1 MRVALL
7 AIGNELLN
15 GKILDY
21 NSHWI
26 CKRMTSLGLEVKR
39 IFVVPDEEEEIVD
52 ALNWAKKREIDL
64 VITTGGLGPT
74 PGDLTLES
82 VSKFLG
88 RNLVVDDRAR
98 EMVQRRYKELFELGF
113 VKSPELNEARLKMA
127 TIPEGCEPIYNDVG
141 VAPAVLCRD
150 KKITILSLPGVPSE
164 MMYLLEKSLPY
175 ILTERGIGV
184 KTYEFRVGCGDESIM
199 ARILSEAMER
209 FSGISVKT
217 YPEGFGDKVFMKVI
231 IELRNELSDLDE
243 VNKVFREVEKYISE
257 RVKEIRC

>member
-1 MRVALL
+1 VVLL

-26 CKRMTSLGLEVKR
+26 CKRMNSLGLEVKR
-39 IFVVPDEEEEIVD
+39 IFVVPDEKEEIVD

-88 RNLVVDDRAR
+88 RKLVVDKRAK
-98 EMVQRRYKELFELGF
+98 EMVQRRYRELFELGF

-127 TIPEGCEPIYNDVG
+127 TIPDGCEPIYNDVG

-150 KKITILSLPGVPSE
+150 EKLTILSLPGVPSE

-175 ILTERGIGV
+175 ILTKRSLGI
-184 KTYEFRVGCGDESIM
+184 KTYEFRVECGDESIM
-199 ARILSEAMER
+199 AKILSEAMEM
-209 FSGISVKT
+209 FPSISVKT

-231 IELRNELSDLDE
+231 IELKNELSNSNE
-243 VNKVFREVEKYISE
+243 ANKVFRDVEKYISK
-257 RVKEIRC
+257 RVKEIKC